1 MTGLSMVSL
10 TSKLWIS
17 RVIRNS
23 TLNSPVIDGLCF
35 ISGNQI
41 VALPASLF
49 ESVPRLSQLRLDN
62 NKLSVLSSRL
72 FHPLTRLVLMDLS
85 NNALQAGCDSC
96 LSRKSF
102 KGLGSLIVL
111 NLSRNQISS
120 VQPEMFS
127 DLTNLQSLDMSANT
141 IHRLETGK
149 NSIYKRVFASTQLQS
164 DNEII
169 SLISLLLY

>member
-1 MTGLSMVSL
+1 MNSCNDWQLLMVC
-10 TSKLWIS
+10 IA
-17 RVIRNS
+17 
-23 TLNSPVIDGLCF
+23 
-35 ISGNQI
+35 GNQI

-49 ESVPRLSQLRLDN
+49 ESVPNLSQLRLDH

-85 NNALQAGCDSC
+85 TNSLQAACDSC
-96 LSRKSF
+96 LSDNSF

-127 DLTNLQSLDMSANT
+127 DLTNLQSLDISANT
-141 IHRLETGK
+141 INRLSTGK
-149 NSIYKRVFASTQLQS
+149 NSIYKKGFCLNSTP
-164 DNEII
+164 
-169 SLISLLLY
+169 LYNQIMR

>member
-1 MTGLSMVSL
+1 MVSV

-17 RVIRNS
+17 RVIRNN
-23 TLNSPVIDGLCF
+23 TINSPVFPTSAVTGSSWWFC

-49 ESVPRLSQLRLDN
+49 ESVPNLSQLRLDN

-85 NNALQAGCDSC
+85 TNSLQAGCDSC

-120 VQPEMFS
+120 VQQEMFS
-127 DLTNLQSLDMSANT
+127 DLTNLQSLDISANT
-141 IHRLETGK
+141 INRLSTGK
-149 NSIYKRVFASTQLQS
+149 NSKYKRVFASTQLYNQ
-164 DNEII
+164 IMR
-169 SLISLLLY
+169 

>member
-1 MTGLSMVSL
+1 MV
-10 TSKLWIS
+10 
-17 RVIRNS
+17 
-23 TLNSPVIDGLCF
+23 C

-49 ESVPRLSQLRLDN
+49 ESVPNLSQLRLDN

-72 FHPLTRLVLMDLS
+72 FHPLTKLVLMDLS
-85 NNALQAGCDSC
+85 TNSLQAACDSC

-120 VQPEMFS
+120 VQSEMFS
-127 DLTNLQSLDMSANT
+127 DLTNLQSLDISANT
-141 IHRLETGK
+141 INRLSTGK
-149 NSIYKRVFASTQLQS
+149 NSIYKRVFAATPLRIQS

>member
-1 MTGLSMVSL
+1 M
-10 TSKLWIS
+10 
-17 RVIRNS
+17 
-23 TLNSPVIDGLCF
+23 
-35 ISGNQI
+35 
-41 VALPASLF
+41 ALPASLF
-49 ESVPRLSQLRLDN
+49 ESVPNLSQLRLDH
-62 NKLSVLSSRL
+62 NKLAVLSSRL

-85 NNALQAGCDSC
+85 TNSLQAACDTC
-96 LSRKSF
+96 LSDTSF

-141 IHRLETGK
+141 INRLSTGK
-149 NSIYKRVFASTQLQS
+149 NSIYKKGFCLNSTIQS

>member
-1 MTGLSMVSL
+1 MITTESHDSL
-10 TSKLWIS
+10 
-17 RVIRNS
+17 
-23 TLNSPVIDGLCF
+23 
-35 ISGNQI
+35 SGNEI

-49 ESVPRLSQLRLDN
+49 ESVPLLSQLRLEN

-85 NNALQAGCDSC
+85 ANSLQADCDSC

-141 IHRLETGK
+141 INRLTTGK
-149 NSIYKRVFASTQLQS
+149 NSIYKRKGFCRNSTT
-164 DNEII
+164 IR
-169 SLISLLLY
+169 

>member
-1 MTGLSMVSL
+1 MTELSTVSV

-17 RVIRNS
+17 RVIRNNS
-23 TLNSPVIDGLCF
+23 LNSPVFPTVVLPASQLLMVCV
-35 ISGNQI
+35 SGNDI

-85 NNALQAGCDSC
+85 TNSLQAGCDSC

-141 IHRLETGK
+141 INRLTTGK
-149 NSIYKRVFASTQLQS
+149 NSIYKRKGFCRNLTT
-164 DNEII
+164 IR
-169 SLISLLLY
+169 